1 MSVSQFTKRGGPRDV
16 NVCVMMAYEF
26 DGWLVWITWM
36 DDPTL
41 QGIGVSDV
49 GAGEDPKVGGS
60 KND

>member
-1 MSVSQFTKRGGPRDV
+1 M